1 VGLGFLKNSKEDEA
15 GKIRSTR
22 RRVPSAGIQFSHP
35 TGGVGGG
42 GGGERQEIRRLLT
55 RQTDASISIPALR
68 YDLTGFSSHFNIFL
82 IHFNISSFFI
92 NIFYEKFDLIASPPG
107 GTSGQL
113 VADERHL
120 ALVHLFEEATGRAGS
135 RNNVRCA
142 AIKVVYCVMI
152 VDVEEPC
159 YKNSFGRMSSR

>member
-1 VGLGFLKNSKEDEA
+1 
-15 GKIRSTR
+15 
-22 RRVPSAGIQFSHP
+22 
-35 TGGVGGG
+35 VGG
-42 GGGERQEIRRLLT
+42 RQEIRRLLT

-68 YDLTGFSSHFNIFL
+68 YDPTVFSSHFNIFL
-82 IHFNISSFFI
+82 IHFNISSFSI
-92 NIFYEKFDLIASPPG
+92 NVFYEKFDLIASPPG